1 MTAGAATGQAARL
14 GWPLVWV
21 GELGSTNDL
30 ARLLVGAG
38 CPEGAVVVADRQT
51 RGRGRQGR
59 AWASPS
65 GGLWCSV
72 LLYPS
77 ADLPQ
82 GLLSLAVA
90 VAVAETAEQFV
101 PGPARIRWPND
112 VEIAGRKVAGIL
124 IETAGA
130 AVVVGVGINVGIEL
144 QVMPPEVAAR
154 AGSLHLIAGRPIER
168 RAVLEALLARLA
180 DRYSAWAAG
189 GEAVSD
195 AWSSRDM
202 LRGTPVAVLHSG
214 PAIEGIAEGI
224 NREGALRIRT
234 ATGAIRQV
242 VAGDV
247 HQICGP
253 SDPSG

>member
-1 MTAGAATGQAARL
+1 MTARL
-14 GWPLVWV
+14 GQPLVWV

-51 RGRGRQGR
+51 HGRGRQGR
-59 AWASPS
+59 AWASPV

-72 LLYPS
+72 FLRPS
-77 ADLPQ
+77 ADSPR

-90 VAVAETAEQFV
+90 VAVAETVEQFV
-101 PGPARIRWPND
+101 PEPAGIRWPND
-112 VEIAGRKVAGIL
+112 VEIAGRKVAGVL
-124 IETAGA
+124 IEATGA
-130 AVVVGVGINVGIEL
+130 AVVVGVGINVSIEL

-168 RAVLEALLARLA
+168 RAVLDALLARLA
-180 DRYSAWAAG
+180 DWYSGWAAG

-195 AWSSRDM
+195 AWSSRDL
-202 LRGTPVAVLHSG
+202 LRGKPVAILHSG

-224 NREGALRIRT
+224 DGEGALRIRT

-247 HQICGP
+247 LQICGP
-253 SDPSG
+253 LDPAG